1 MKEKKFFNYVIIA
14 AVLIIPFMYSFF
26 YLKAYWNPYGEGNID
41 NIPVAIVNN
50 DEGDNGEKVITNIKN
65 SKKLKISTVSDEK
78 ASDGYNGIFGK
89 NQI

>member
-1 MKEKKFFNYVIIA
+1 
-14 AVLIIPFMYSFF
+14 MYSFF

-65 SKKLKISTVSDEK
+65 SK
-78 ASDGYNGIFGK
+78 N
-89 NQI
+89 